1 MIGNAIYSLLAN
13 NSGITD
19 LVGTKIYKNIR
30 EQRDGLPA
38 ITYQVISGVRSYD
51 LTGPNGLVEGRIQI
65 NCFSDSASDPLGA
78 GELAVVVRAALNGH
92 MGGAAGVHI
101 ELMLLDDQG
110 DLPYI
115 DPENE
120 AQNVEAKMMD
130 FYVLYKE

>member
-1 MIGNAIYSLLAN
+1 MIAKAIYSLLIN
-13 NSGITD
+13 NTSITD
-19 LVGTKIYKNIR
+19 LVSNRIYPMVRNQ
-30 EQRDGLPA
+30 EADLPA

-51 LTGPNGLVEGRIQI
+51 LDGPNGLVEGRVQV
-65 NCFSDSASDPLGA
+65 NCFADDPLEA
-78 GELAVVVRAALNGH
+78 GELAAVVRAALNGH
-92 MGGAAGVHI
+92 RGGAAGVHI

-120 AQNVEAKMMD
+120 AQNVFAKMMD